1 MIVVISVA
9 AFHCRLQLFILVAD
23 ERGGGIVADS
33 QIVLPAVAD
42 IFFLPFGGKMIDV
55 IEPAVFAALHLLDEY
70 LFGIKF
76 VL

>member
-1 MIVVISVA
+1 MIVVIMRRR
-9 AFHCRLQLFILVAD
+9 FPLPPQLFILVAD

-33 QIVLPAVAD
+33 QIVLPAIAD

-55 IEPAVFAALHLLDEY
+55 IEPAVLTALHLLDEH
-70 LFGIKF
+70 LFGIIF